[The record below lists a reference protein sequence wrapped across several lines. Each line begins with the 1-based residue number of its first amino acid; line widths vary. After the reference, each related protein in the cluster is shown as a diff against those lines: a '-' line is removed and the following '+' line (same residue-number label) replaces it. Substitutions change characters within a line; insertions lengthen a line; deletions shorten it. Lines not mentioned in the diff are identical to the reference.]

1 MKQQYIGNPL
11 EIASIMLLHKAQGPG
26 YKIEVVGSGVVG

>member
-11 EIASIMLLHKAQGPG
+11 KIASIMLHKAQGPG
-26 YKIEVVGSGVVG
+26 YKVEVVGSGVVG